1 MKALPI
7 LTLALVLSSTGV
19 TRAAADKIAL
29 VIGNNTYPND
39 GELVTP
45 LNNCVRDAHLVAQ
58 TLTRIGFQVSE
69 MTEASRSDMEEALV
83 SFQNSITKG
92 GTALIYFAG
101 HGIEVDGQSYV
112 LGTNSRLKARSM
124 LAEEGL
130 KAETLAQFM
139 IDAGAGA
146 SFLFLDCC
154 REAPP
159 TEWLSRGIKKRGLA
173 DTKVDG
179 DIIIGFAAKP
189 GQSAQDAPLV
199 TAPGVT
205 NLNSPYAQALCKWL
219 PHGLKHTDFFH
230 KVRQEV
236 NVLTGGQ
243 QRTWEN
249 GSFLNEYVFGSGG
262 GSVPAPPL
270 AVAPLPTPAP
280 QVPQQPMTRE
290 ASPPSSELVKHLA
303 DLAALEL
310 KIARAQKEWNDAN
323 DLINRF
329 TRNRSVGVQE
339 GSFAHKQCVQADQV
353 LIRSKALAEEMLTE
367 RVRLETTIRALGGDP
382 ESVRKPTPTAAPK
395 AQP

>member
-1 MKALPI
+1 MTARYL
-7 LTLALVLSSTGV
+7 LTLALVLSSTV
-19 TRAAADKIAL
+19 FTQAVADKVAL
-29 VIGNNTYPND
+29 VIGNNTYPSD

-58 TLTRIGFQVSE
+58 TLTRIGFQVRE
-69 MTEASRSDMEEALV
+69 MTEASRSDIEDSLI
-83 SFQNSITKG
+83 SFQNAIVKG

-112 LGTNSRLKARSM
+112 LGTNSKLKARSL

-199 TAPGVT
+199 TAPGVS

-236 NVLTGGQ
+236 NILTGGQ

-262 GSVPAPPL
+262 GSVPTPPPTI
-270 AVAPLPTPAP
+270 VPVPTPMP

-290 ASPPSSELVKHLA
+290 ASPPSTELVKHLA
-303 DLAALEL
+303 DLAALDL
-310 KIARAQKEWNDAN
+310 KIARAQADWKAAN

-329 TRNRSVGVQE
+329 TSNRTVRIQE
-339 GSFAHKQCVQADQV
+339 GSFAHKKCVEADQV
-353 LIRSKALAEEMLTE
+353 LMRSKALAEEMLTE
-367 RVRLETTIRALGGDP
+367 RVRLETTIRVLGGDP
-382 ESVRKPTPTAAPK
+382 ESVRKTTPLAAPQ